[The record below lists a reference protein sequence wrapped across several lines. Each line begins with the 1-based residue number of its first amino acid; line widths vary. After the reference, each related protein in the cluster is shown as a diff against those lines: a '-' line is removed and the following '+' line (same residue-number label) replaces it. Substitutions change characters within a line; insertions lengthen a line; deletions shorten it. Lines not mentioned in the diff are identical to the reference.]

1 MSSLEQLIIEQQ
13 SLLRMVIFITLLVL
27 LLSLEHYWPR
37 RKVVTG
43 TNVQRRW
50 YNLFLMTINI
60 IALRLFV
67 PLALFQAALF
77 ASSENIGVFNWLGL
91 PLWLNMVLSILLFD
105 WLIYLQHVAF
115 HKFAIL
121 WRIHRIHHTDLQFDV
136 TTGVRFH
143 PFEILLSMLYKLLAV
158 MLFGP
163 VAISIILY
171 EVLLNAFAL
180 FTHSNLG
187 LPVRLDSLARHIV
200 VTPDMHRVHHSVIKV
215 ETDSNY
221 GNIFSFWDK
230 LFLTYRSQPEQGH
243 ENMQIGLLEYR
254 LPEQLKIAGLLV
266 LPFKKE

>member
-1 MSSLEQLIIEQQ
+1 MLSLEQFILEQQ
-13 SLLRMVIFITLLVL
+13 SLLRMAVFFVL
-27 LLSLEHYWPR
+27 LLLILSLEHYWPR

-60 IALRLFV
+60 LALRIFI

-77 ASSENIGVFNWLGL
+77 ASSENIGFFNWLGL
-91 PLWLNMVLSILLFD
+91 PLWINLLLSVLLFD
-105 WLIYLQHVAF
+105 LLIYLQHVAF

-143 PFEILLSMLYKLLAV
+143 PFEILLSMLYKFLAV

-163 VAISIILY
+163 AAIAIILY

-180 FTHSNLG
+180 FTHSNLA
-187 LPVRLDSLARHIV
+187 LPARLDPLIRRVI
-200 VTPDMHRVHHSVIKV
+200 VTPDMHRVHHSVIKL

-221 GNIFSFWDK
+221 GNIFSLWDK
-230 LFLTYRSQPEQGH
+230 LFRTYRDQPEQGH

-254 LPEQLKIAGLLV
+254 LPEQLKVSGLLL
-266 LPFKKE
+266 LPFKQK

>member
-13 SLLRMVIFITLLVL
+13 SLLRMVIFITLLML
-27 LLSLEHYWPR
+27 FLSLERYWPR
-37 RKVVTG
+37 RKVAAG
-43 TNVQRRW
+43 SDKKRRL
-50 YNLFLMTINI
+50 YNLGLLTINI
-60 IALRLFV
+60 IAVRILI
-67 PLALFQAALF
+67 PLALFQAAMF
-77 ASSENIGVFNWLGL
+77 ASSENIGLFNLLGL
-91 PLWLNMVLSILLFD
+91 PLWINLVLSILLFD
-105 WLIYLQHVAF
+105 LLIYLQHVAF

-158 MLFGP
+158 VLFGP
-163 VAISIILY
+163 VAIAIILY

-187 LPVRLDSLARHIV
+187 LPARLEVLIRRIV

>member
-1 MSSLEQLIIEQQ
+1 MLSLEQYMLEQQ
-13 SLLRMVIFITLLVL
+13 SLLRMIVFFVLLVL
-27 LLSLEHYWPR
+27 FLSLEHYWPR
-37 RKVVTG
+37 RKVATG

-60 IALRLFV
+60 SALRIFI

-77 ASSENIGVFNWLGL
+77 ANSENIGLFNWLGL
-91 PLWLNMVLSILLFD
+91 PLWVNMVLSILLFD
-105 WLIYLQHVAF
+105 LLIYLQHVAF
-115 HKFAIL
+115 HKFPIL

-143 PFEILLSMLYKLLAV
+143 PFEILLSMLYKFLAV

-163 VAISIILY
+163 AAIAIILY

-187 LPVRLDSLARHIV
+187 LPARLDLLLRHVV
-200 VTPDMHRVHHSVIKV
+200 VTPDMHRVHHSVIKL

-230 LFLTYRSQPEQGH
+230 LFSTYRDQPEQGH

-254 LPEQLKIAGLLV
+254 LQEQLKVMTLLA
-266 LPFKKE
+266 LPFRKG